1 MKDTETKQRFVE
13 LRAQG
18 WSYRRIADEIQCS
31 KQTLIE
37 WSKDMETRAAIETL
51 QAMETEAL
59 RERYEMTR
67 RHRLEV
73 LASRLQAIRDELS
86 KRDFADMPSDKLID
100 LYLKLDSRLREYGD
114 AAVFAGV
121 QETSII
127 DALDFEP
134 EKKLIRWDG

>member
-37 WSKDMETRAAIETL
+37 WSKDLETQAAIETL
-51 QAMETEAL
+51 QAMETEVL

-73 LASRLQAIRDELS
+73 LGSRLQAIRDELS

-114 AAVFAGV
+114 AAAFAEV
-121 QETSII
+121 QEVSPLEFM
-127 DALDFEP
+127 DLEP
-134 EKKLIRWDG
+134 KKKLIRWDG